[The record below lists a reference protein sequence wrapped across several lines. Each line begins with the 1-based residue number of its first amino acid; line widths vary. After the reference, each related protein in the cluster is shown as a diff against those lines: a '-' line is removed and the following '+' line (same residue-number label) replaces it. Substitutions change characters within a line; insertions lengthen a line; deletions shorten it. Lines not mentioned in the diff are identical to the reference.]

1 MRALSARD
9 SEASF
14 ALALLDLPSF
24 GARKTLDGIERYGS
38 AEAAYERATSSN
50 APSRISEFVKEHPLF
65 DYEGVL
71 SRTRELGGDFK
82 IWTDEDY
89 PANLSQWQGRPP
101 VLFYKGNL
109 SGLARRSLALVGRVD
124 PSERGVDAA
133 NRFARLCVE
142 HEISVVSGLAK
153 GIDGASHRGALE
165 DPPGNTYAVVAH
177 GLDFAYPAEN
187 RDLYASIP
195 EHGAVI
201 SQFATGTGPQRWT
214 FPARNEVMC
223 TLALGTVI
231 VEAKEGCGSIIQAD
245 FSFKHGRPVFILSK
259 NLKSG
264 DTEWARKLV
273 KRGAHVIEHFE
284 QVLEIVERAH
294 GELWD
299 KPAPIQPMF
308 EMEDMTS
315 ASAPRAAIFD
325 LDGVVIDSRA
335 ATTRAI
341 AAIATRHTGREIHPD
356 TIKASQAPHKA
367 LQDAGVSNAWNVY
380 TTEYDTA
387 FAAEAEQVGVFDQ
400 MIAAI
405 QQLREDGFLVAAV
418 TSQPRRRIARMLPAE
433 MQAHFQ
439 PLLASGEYPGKKD
452 AGIQKVLRGLGVER
466 ENAVFVGDT
475 ASDLEAARK
484 AGVKSVAVL
493 WGFSTEADL
502 DAWRPDEKAG
512 TPRDAYNAI
521 HRLTRVS

>member
-1 MRALSARD
+1 MSAPFARD
-9 SEASF
+9 HEAAY

-24 GARKTLDGIERYGS
+24 GARKSLDAIDRFGS
-38 AEAAYERATSSN
+38 AEAAYAAATGPQGLERAT
-50 APSRISEFVKEHPLF
+50 AYAREHPLF
-65 DYEGVL
+65 DYEGVIH
-71 SRTRELGGDFK
+71 RTRQLGGDFK
-82 IWTDEDY
+82 LWMDEDY

-101 VLFYKGNL
+101 VLFFKGDL

-124 PSERGVDAA
+124 PSEGGVDAA

-165 DPPGNTYAVVAH
+165 DPPGNTYAVVGH

-187 RDLYASIP
+187 RDLYSAIP

-201 SQFATGTGPQRWT
+201 SQFPTGTGPQRWT

-231 VEAKEGCGSIIQAD
+231 IEAKEGCGSIIQAD

-264 DTEWARKLV
+264 DTEWAQKLV

-308 EMEDMTS
+308 EMDDMTS
-315 ASAPRAAIFD
+315 APARRAALFD
-325 LDGVVIDSRA
+325 LDGVVIDSRL
-335 ATTRAI
+335 ATTRAL
-341 AAIATRHTGREIHPD
+341 ASIATRHTGRVVDPGSINP
-356 TIKASQAPHKA
+356 SQSPYKA
-367 LQDAGVSNAWNVY
+367 LQDAGVTNAWNVY
-380 TTEYDTA
+380 KAEYDPA
-387 FAAEAEQVGVFDQ
+387 FTAEAEQVEVFEG

-405 QQLREDGFLVAAV
+405 KQLQEDGFLVGAV
-418 TSQPRRRIARMLPAE
+418 TSQPRRRINQMLPAE
-433 MQAHFQ
+433 IQALFD
-439 PLLASGEYPGKKD
+439 PLLASGEYAGKKD
-452 AGIQKVLRGLGVER
+452 SGIQKALRGLGVDR
-466 ENAVFVGDT
+466 DNAVFIGDS

-493 WGFSTEADL
+493 WGFSTEAEL
-502 DAWRPDEKAG
+502 DAWMPDEKAG
-512 TPRDAYNAI
+512 TVRDAYNAV
-521 HRLTRVS
+521 HRLAAAQ